1 MKRILFIAL
10 GMILLCNACKK
21 SEERQLEKDIEII
34 KDYLDDNNLV
44 AQSTASG
51 LHYIIDVAG
60 EGENPNSL
68 SDVTVIYE
76 GYHPSGSVFDQSTD
90 DGASFSLTSVIEG
103 WQEGIPLFKVGGSGV
118 ILLPSSLAYGPTGNS
133 NIGGD
138 AVLIFDIELVSID

>member
-1 MKRILFIAL
+1 MKRILLIAL
-10 GMILLCNACKK
+10 GTILLCNACKK

-68 SDVTVIYE
+68 SDVTV
-76 GYHPSGSVFDQSTD
+76 
-90 DGASFSLTSVIEG
+90 
-103 WQEGIPLFKVGGSGV
+103 
-118 ILLPSSLAYGPTGNS
+118 
-133 NIGGD
+133 
-138 AVLIFDIELVSID
+138 